1 MTETDILAILKVDL
15 HLSSSML
22 DQTLTALIKQ
32 ARSAITREGI
42 TLGNNVDDAMLIEQ
56 YAAYLYRQR
65 RENTAMPRYLR
76 WMLNNRL
83 LQQKGEPQWT
93 I

>member
-15 HLSSSML
+15 HLSNSAL
-22 DQTLTALIKQ
+22 DPTLTALIKQ

-42 TLGNNVDDAMLIEQ
+42 TLGTTVDDAMLVEQ

-65 RENTAMPRYLR
+65 RENTAMPRFLR

-83 LQQKGEPQWT
+83 LAEKGEQQWT